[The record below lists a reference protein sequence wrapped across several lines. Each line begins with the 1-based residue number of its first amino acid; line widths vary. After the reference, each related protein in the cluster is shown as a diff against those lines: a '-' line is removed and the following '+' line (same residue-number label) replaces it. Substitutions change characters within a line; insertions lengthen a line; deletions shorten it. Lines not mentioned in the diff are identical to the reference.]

1 MTSNNDKASQAFEE
15 GELLPCPFCG
25 GEAITNYKRFYGLK
39 PIIRF
44 GVSCQGDCGIFLDE
58 RAKSE
63 AEAIAAWN
71 RRTPS
76 GVASVA
82 QDRDGVLDEVVTAI
96 EEIMNDYRGP
106 IDIFYGKYQTTNS
119 GEAILKVVLALKRQ
133 PKE

>member
-71 RRTPS
+71 RR
-76 GVASVA
+76 
-82 QDRDGVLDEVVTAI
+82 RDGVLDEVVTAI

>member
-1 MTSNNDKASQAFEE
+1 MTSNNDKASQAFEDW
-15 GELLPCPFCG
+15 LNRQYSKSQRDKFDLDD
-25 GEAITNYKRFYGLK
+25 YRRLK
-39 PIIRF
+39 D
-44 GVSCQGDCGIFLDE
+44 SFL
-58 RAKSE
+58 A
-63 AEAIAAWN
+63 
-71 RRTPS
+71 